1 MLGGRGRRVQHAS
14 PLPEAEQMVQE
25 QMGRCPWLEPLAPM
39 EPASV
44 YPLPTE
50 RRGSEL
56 VAAQGRLRDQNPM
69 EPLGLCASPLPGV
82 AQMQPG

>member
-1 MLGGRGRRVQHAS
+1 MEQHAS
-14 PLPEAEQMVQE
+14 PLPGAEQMGLE
-25 QMGRCPWLEPLAPM
+25 LLARCPWLELLAPM